1 MRTITSLTKGIK
13 ILEFLAESHEGVKL
27 SEISKVVSMPSSNLS
42 LFLNT
47 LIESGYAIKNPT
59 DNKYYVSNRLVEIA
73 NLIRPNRYMRLLSV
87 SKPEIERIHA
97 IFDENVILAVV
108 NNYQLYL
115 ISRLQ
120 STKSIQ
126 IVHNDGPFI
135 PHVTAG
141 GKVVLACLT
150 ETQLAEYFKKT
161 EWKSFTSQSMTEKE
175 LVLKQ
180 LEVIREKGYAINRGE
195 YEEEIMAI
203 AAPIFEN
210 EQVIAALIVQFPTF
224 RYREEELYDK
234 APEVIAT
241 AKRIG
246 KLLKQK

>member
-1 MRTITSLTKGIK
+1 MRTITSLSKGIK
-13 ILEFLAESHEGVKL
+13 ILEFLAKSHEGVKL

-47 LIESGYAIKNPT
+47 LIESGYAIKNPK

-73 NLIRPNRYMRLLSV
+73 NLIRPNRYMRLLSL
-87 SKPEIERIHA
+87 SKPAIESIHA
-97 IFDENVILAVV
+97 IFDENVILGVI

-141 GKVVLACLT
+141 GKIILAFLS
-150 ETQLAEYFKKT
+150 ESQLKEYFKKT
-161 EWKSFTSQSMTEKE
+161 EWKSFTSQSMTKKG

-180 LEVIREKGYAINRGE
+180 LEEIRKNGYAINRGE

-210 EQVIAALIVQFPTF
+210 KEAIAALIVQFPTF

-241 AKRIG
+241 AERIG
-246 KLLKQK
+246 KLLKQR

>member
-1 MRTITSLTKGIK
+1 MRTITSLSKGIK

-47 LIESGYAIKNPT
+47 LIESGYAIKNPK
-59 DNKYYVSNRLVEIA
+59 DNRYYVSNRLVEIA

-87 SKPEIERIHA
+87 SKTPIEKIHT
-97 IFDENVILAVV
+97 IFDENVILGVV
-108 NNYQLYL
+108 NNYKLYL

-126 IVHNDGPFI
+126 IVLNDGPFI
-135 PHVTAG
+135 PHATAG
-141 GKVVLACLT
+141 GKVILAFLSDSR
-150 ETQLAEYFKKT
+150 LKEYFKKT
-161 EWKSFTSQSMTEKE
+161 EWKSFTSQSLTEKE

-180 LEVIREKGYAINRGE
+180 LEEIRENGYAINRVE

-210 EQVIAALIVQFPTF
+210 KEVIAALIVQFPTF

-241 AKRIG
+241 AERIG
-246 KLLKQK
+246 KLLKQR

>member
-1 MRTITSLTKGIK
+1 MRTITSLSKGIK

-47 LIESGYAIKNPT
+47 LIESGYAIKNPK
-59 DNKYYVSNRLVEIA
+59 DNRYYVSNRLVEIA

-87 SKPEIERIHA
+87 SKTPIEKIHT
-97 IFDENVILAVV
+97 IFDENVILGVV
-108 NNYQLYL
+108 NNYKLYL

-126 IVHNDGPFI
+126 IVLNDGPFI

-141 GKVVLACLT
+141 GKVILAFLSDSR
-150 ETQLAEYFKKT
+150 LKEYFKKT
-161 EWKSFTSQSMTEKE
+161 EWKSFTSQSLTEKE

-180 LEVIREKGYAINRGE
+180 LEEIRENGYAINRGE

-210 EQVIAALIVQFPTF
+210 KEVIAALIVQFPTF

-241 AKRIG
+241 AERIG
-246 KLLKQK
+246 KLLKQR

>member
-1 MRTITSLTKGIK
+1 MRTITSLSTGIK

-47 LIESGYAIKNPT
+47 LIESGYAIKNPK
-59 DNKYYVSNRLVEIA
+59 DNRYYVSNRLVEIA

-87 SKPEIERIHA
+87 SKTPIEKIHT
-97 IFDENVILAVV
+97 IFDENVILGVV
-108 NNYQLYL
+108 NNYKLYL

-126 IVHNDGPFI
+126 IVLNDGPFI

-141 GKVVLACLT
+141 GKVILAFLSDS
-150 ETQLAEYFKKT
+150 QLKEYFKKT
-161 EWKSFTSQSMTEKE
+161 EWKSFTSRSMTVKE
-175 LVLKQ
+175 LVLTQ
-180 LEVIREKGYAINRGE
+180 LEEIRENGYAINRGE

-210 EQVIAALIVQFPTF
+210 KEVIAALIVQFPTF

-241 AKRIG
+241 AERIG
-246 KLLKQK
+246 KLLKQR

>member
-1 MRTITSLTKGIK
+1 MRTITSLSKGIK

-47 LIESGYAIKNPT
+47 LIESGYAIKNPK
-59 DNKYYVSNRLVEIA
+59 DNRYYVSNRLVEIA

-87 SKPEIERIHA
+87 SKTPIEKIHT
-97 IFDENVILAVV
+97 IFDENVILGVV
-108 NNYQLYL
+108 NNYKLYL

-126 IVHNDGPFI
+126 IVLNDGPFI

-141 GKVVLACLT
+141 GKVILAFLSDS
-150 ETQLAEYFKKT
+150 QLKEYFKKT
-161 EWKSFTSQSMTEKE
+161 EWKSFTSRSMTVKE
-175 LVLKQ
+175 LVLTQ
-180 LEVIREKGYAINRGE
+180 LEEIRENGYAINRGE

-210 EQVIAALIVQFPTF
+210 KEVIAALIVQFPTF

-241 AKRIG
+241 AERIG
-246 KLLKQK
+246 KLLKQ